1 LNCRNAKL
9 PFIRYAAE
17 ADAWHNPPHSDE
29 GFDNVSVD
37 ISAKRQEFGIGLED
51 ALLFP
56 LVVLL
61 IGIRLIGK
69 VLLTALINVFDFA
82 FPLIIQLVRFPLFT
96 ARILG
101 DGAIATLNFTVR
113 VLPLPERTR
122 SNWQARLVQ
131 KWSALRAMISYRAF
145 ERGMHH
151 LFEAGMAWVFRTCRK
166 LTPRQAL
173 WVIAAAAL
181 WLPIS
186 FAIATVM
193 HAVLLAYAAVLPAW
207 MQLLHPLATFIAK
220 SKLLVLPVYPAAWP
234 QAKRHPFVQTVGR
247 GYARCRQFY
256 LIRKAGHRYRR
267 METIRQEISGSIAD
281 ACARAGVTRLSEN
294 IWSGTIKVLAW
305 PVAAFHWSLRW
316 AFTSLANVLL
326 IGPVLRSYA
335 AHYAAVEQCKAQKT
349 SDRMSGLFEEWAI
362 KFSAEYYE
370 RREREKEREKEERG
384 QLELALRMPSE
395 PSTKIAH
402 AP

>member
-1 LNCRNAKL
+1 MRGI
-9 PFIRYAAE
+9 IRLIRTKA
-17 ADAWHNPPHSDE
+17 SIT
-29 GFDNVSVD
+29 VSVD
-37 ISAKRQEFGIGLED
+37 ISAKRHEFGIGLED
-51 ALLFP
+51 ALLLP
-56 LVVLL
+56 LVALL

-69 VLLTALINVFDFA
+69 LFLVVLINIFDFA

-101 DGAIATLNFTVR
+101 DGAIATLNFTAR

-122 SNWQARLVQ
+122 SNWQECLVQ

-145 ERGMHH
+145 ERGVHH

-166 LTPRQAL
+166 LTPLQAL

-193 HAVLLAYAAVLPAW
+193 HALLLAYAAVLPAW
-207 MQLLHPLATFIAK
+207 MQLLHPVATFIAK

-234 QAKRHPFVQTVGR
+234 QAKQHPFVQMLGR
-247 GYARCRQFY
+247 GYAHCREFY
-256 LIRKAGHRYRR
+256 LIRKAGYRYRK
-267 METIRQEISGSIAD
+267 MESTRQEIRGAIAH
-281 ACARAGVTRLSEN
+281 ACARVGITQLSGN
-294 IWSGTIKVLAW
+294 VWIGAIKVLAW
-305 PVAAFHWSLRW
+305 LVAAFHWSLRW
-316 AFTSLANVLL
+316 VFSSLANVLL

-349 SDRMSGLFEEWAI
+349 SERISSLFEGWAI

-370 RREREKEREKEERG
+370 GKEREKAREKEARG

-395 PSTKIAH
+395 SPTKIAH

>member
-1 LNCRNAKL
+1 LSRRNAKL
-9 PFIRYAAE
+9 PFIRYAAA

-29 GFDNVSVD
+29 GFDNVSLD
-37 ISAKRQEFGIGLED
+37 ISAKRHEFGIGLED
-51 ALLFP
+51 ALLLP
-56 LVVLL
+56 LVAVF

-69 VLLTALINVFDFA
+69 LFLSVLINIFDFA

-101 DGAIATLNFTVR
+101 DGAIATLSFTAR
-113 VLPLPERTR
+113 VLPLPERIR
-122 SNWQARLVQ
+122 SNWQERLVQ
-131 KWSALRAMISYRAF
+131 KWAALRAMISYRAF

-151 LFEAGMAWVFRTCRK
+151 LFEVGMAWVFRTCRK

-186 FAIATVM
+186 FAIATAM
-193 HAVLLAYAAVLPAW
+193 HALLLAYVAVLPAW
-207 MQLLHPLATFIAK
+207 MQLLHPVATFIAK
-220 SKLLVLPVYPAAWP
+220 SKLLILPVYPAAWP
-234 QAKRHPFVQTVGR
+234 QAKQHPFVQTLGR
-247 GYARCRQFY
+247 GYARCREFY
-256 LIRKAGHRYRR
+256 LIRKAGHRYRK
-267 METIRQEISGSIAD
+267 MESTRREISGAIAH
-281 ACARAGVTRLSEN
+281 ACARAGITQLSGN
-294 IWSGTIKVLAW
+294 VWIGTIKVLAW

-316 AFTSLANVLL
+316 AFSSFANVLL

-335 AHYAAVEQCKAQKT
+335 AHYAAVEKCKAQKA
-349 SDRMSGLFEEWAI
+349 SERLSGLFEEWAI

-370 RREREKEREKEERG
+370 RREREKEREKEARG

-395 PSTKIAH
+395 SPTKIAH